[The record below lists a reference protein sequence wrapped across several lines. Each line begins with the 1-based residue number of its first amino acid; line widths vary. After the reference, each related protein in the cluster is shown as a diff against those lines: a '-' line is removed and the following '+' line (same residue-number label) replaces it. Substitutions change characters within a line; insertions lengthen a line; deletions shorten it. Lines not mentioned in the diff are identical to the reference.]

1 MVKRFLIQIIF
12 RQYSKEGYV
21 LFCLF
26 VVGLLLLISFN
37 LFSFFGEQHFVLLAK
52 SLLRGEASLGKGIVT
67 TDGSYFNGFTFWPQG
82 ILPAIL
88 LTPFVSLSTS
98 LHQGHL
104 QFILNIVNLV
114 LLYKI
119 AMRLTKRR
127 FTALWLAFAYVFST
141 VYLVVGLIPWSWWYA
156 QIVATTALLFLVYEY
171 LYQRR
176 WFLMGVY
183 LTAAMATRIDLVLA
197 TFFPLFLLFA
207 SKEKNK
213 LAQFFLFV
221 SPILFGLAGIALYN
235 EVRFG
240 SIYEFG
246 YTYHIPAIASAAKM
260 LVDHGTW
267 SLFYIPT
274 NFYYLFLKGFDVV
287 TLPGTTFLTFPFLSV
302 NPWGMSIFLT
312 SPILFWCLKRQKMN
326 KIAKVS
332 AVTALLLIIFLLG
345 FFGSGVRQYG
355 YRYALDFQ
363 PFLFVLLCFAFQKR
377 MGLLPK
383 IVIIASFLFNLLL
396 FSGIFIQ
403 PV

>member
-1 MVKRFLIQIIF
+1 
-12 RQYSKEGYV
+12 
-21 LFCLF
+21 
-26 VVGLLLLISFN
+26 
-37 LFSFFGEQHFVLLAK
+37 
-52 SLLRGEASLGKGIVT
+52 
-67 TDGSYFNGFTFWPQG
+67 
-82 ILPAIL
+82 
-88 LTPFVSLSTS
+88 
-98 LHQGHL
+98 
-104 QFILNIVNLV
+104 
-114 LLYKI
+114 
-119 AMRLTKRR
+119 
-127 FTALWLAFAYVFST
+127 
-141 VYLVVGLIPWSWWYA
+141 
-156 QIVATTALLFLVYEY
+156 
-171 LYQRR
+171 
-176 WFLMGVY
+176 MGVY

-312 SPILFWCLKRQKMN
+312 SPILFWCLKRQKN
-326 KIAKVS
+326 EQNSQSVGSYCIVAYHFPS
-332 AVTALLLIIFLLG
+332 WIFWKWSTSVWL
-345 FFGSGVRQYG
+345 S
-355 YRYALDFQ
+355 
-363 PFLFVLLCFAFQKR
+363 LCFGFSTILICSVMFCFSETNGVTSKNCYYCIFSFQSFAFFR
-377 MGLLPK
+377 YFYPACLA
-383 IVIIASFLFNLLL
+383 IID
-396 FSGIFIQ
+396 
-403 PV
+403 